1 MKAWLRRQGGL
12 FLVDPKK
19 PRKLEHV
26 EAGIIAN
33 VMVVDSLHNYGTGYL
48 N

>member
-1 MKAWLRRQGGL
+1 MKAWLRREGGV
-12 FLVDPKK
+12 FLVDPKE

-33 VMVVDSLHNYGTGYL
+33 AIIVDSLHNLGTGYL